1 MANTSTIMLAVFGT
15 MLTTVLLLNYS
26 RTKLQIWS
34 GWRKRWTKCWGNPSL
49 HGRRAFWRSE
59 LRLWRLL
66 LNILYQSTTAFRV
79 HLYTTVTL
87 SNQTGMIAGIGVILV
102 CLVPSVKPF
111 SLLNQGSPSVT
122 TFTVE
127 NSNLFASNGNLRT
140 LLKSNVYKHRK
151 NKKNS
156 KRNSREKHPTPTPR
170 KRRRNKTEKKENKQ
184 KREK

>member
-1 MANTSTIMLAVFGT
+1 
-15 MLTTVLLLNYS
+15 
-26 RTKLQIWS
+26 
-34 GWRKRWTKCWGNPSL
+34 
-49 HGRRAFWRSE
+49 
-59 LRLWRLL
+59 
-66 LNILYQSTTAFRV
+66 
-79 HLYTTVTL
+79 
-87 SNQTGMIAGIGVILV
+87 MIAGIGVILV